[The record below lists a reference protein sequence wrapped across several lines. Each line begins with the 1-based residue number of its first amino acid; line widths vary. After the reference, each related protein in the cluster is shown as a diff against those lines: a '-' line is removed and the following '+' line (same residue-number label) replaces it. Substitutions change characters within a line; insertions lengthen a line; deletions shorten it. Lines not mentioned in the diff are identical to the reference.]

1 MNFSDDNKTQYSI
14 IIPEAP
20 SDTIK
25 YAEQE
30 LKNLFKEATGAT
42 FAEGDAIAPFISIG
56 NTAALK
62 SREFSVTEA
71 EVGKTGFALK
81 TDSYGNLFIF
91 GATDIG
97 TLNGVYGFLE
107 RTLNFDYFTK
117 GVYSIDNV
125 ADVPYRFFDVKE
137 KPSFDYRQVNYAE
150 LRENK
155 TSYRRMRTQ
164 PAPEQYVTGNEY
176 HNSVKI
182 LTYKRVLNG
191 ENKDAV
197 VAEYTEKGWINN
209 GQLCYS
215 SAAVRAEYIDSLKLY
230 LKSSDCN
237 LDNDVMVLGMEDAVT
252 WCECDNCKVAPS
264 KVYAEFINEVSK
276 EINDER
282 MAKGEKPITF
292 LMFAY
297 YYTLEPPA
305 DVTFDKYA
313 GVMFAP
319 IKARFTLGLEN
330 AENAMYEEALK
341 GWKALTDNI
350 YGWIYNAYFG
360 QTLVMYDT
368 FGVMKQN
375 YKMLLKYGVKGLY
388 DQTESYMATSTAF
401 GRLKGYLQS
410 KLLWNV
416 DADVEALTDKF
427 FENVYGSAAG
437 TMKGVFN
444 ENREYYKKLYT
455 EENVYKG
462 QTGKKDG
469 DKTKYSEASIDYTV
483 GYKSLQDGGN
493 NRAEFKAKLESWLSA
508 MNAVTVSD
516 EIADRIKLETL
527 QYRYL
532 YITLYGESDTITISD
547 FKTDID
553 HFGIKKYKEGKTVE
567 ELYKVWESKNKD

>member
-1 MNFSDDNKTQYSI
+1 MNFSDNNETRYSV
-14 IIPEAP
+14 IIPSFP
-20 SDTIK
+20 SDTIM
-25 YAEQE
+25 YAERE

-42 FAEGDAIAPFISIG
+42 FADGAIAPFISIG

-62 SREFSVTEA
+62 NSGFAVTEE

-81 TDSYGNLFIF
+81 TDSCGNLFIF
-91 GATDIG
+91 GATDLG

-107 RTLNFDYFTK
+107 KTLNFDYFAK
-117 GVYSIDNV
+117 GVYHIDNV

-150 LRENK
+150 LREDK

-164 PAPEQYVTGNEY
+164 PAPERYVTGNEY

-215 SAAVRAEYIDSLKLY
+215 SAAMRAEYVESLKLY
-230 LKSSDCN
+230 LKSPECN
-237 LDNDVMVLGMEDAVT
+237 LNNDVMVLGTEDSVT
-252 WCECDNCKVAPS
+252 RCECDKCKAAPS
-264 KVYAEFINEVSK
+264 KVYAEFLNEVAK
-276 EINDER
+276 EINAGRTE
-282 MAKGEKPITF
+282 KGEKPITF

-297 YYTLEPPA
+297 YYTLQPP
-305 DVTFDKYA
+305 VGITFDKYA

-319 IKARFTLGLEN
+319 IKARFTLGLEDP
-330 AENAMYEEALK
+330 ENAMYEEALK

-350 YGWIYNAYFG
+350 YGWTYNAYFG

-375 YKMLLKYGVKGLY
+375 YKTLLKYGVKGLY
-388 DQTESYMATSTAF
+388 DQTESYMAASTAF

-416 DADVEALTDKF
+416 NYDVDALTDKF
-427 FENVYGSAAG
+427 FENVYGCAASA
-437 TMKGVFN
+437 MKAVFN
-444 ENREYYKKLYT
+444 ENREYYKKLYA
-455 EENVYKG
+455 EENVYAG
-462 QTGKKDG
+462 QTGKKDS
-469 DKTKYSEASIDYTV
+469 DKTKYSEASIDYTT
-483 GYKSLQDGGN
+483 GYKSLREGGK
-493 NRAEFKAKLESWLSA
+493 NRAEFKAKLEKWLSL

-516 EIADRIKLETL
+516 EIAERIKLETL

-532 YITLYGESDTITISD
+532 YITLYGESDAITIPD
-547 FKTDID
+547 FKNDIAR
-553 HFGIKKYKEGKTVE
+553 FGIAKYKEGKTVE
-567 ELYKVWESKNKD
+567 ELYKAWESKK